1 MEYPVY
7 QIVIDNEEQGAF
19 AMSLVSFPATETP
32 FLFFDKQ
39 EEMKF
44 AVEDEE
50 KHLCTG
56 VFMLADTK
64 IYRRSEDGTEYYVV
78 FSKEVLRQIA
88 QNFLRNGY
96 NLNVDLQHDQNYID
110 GVYLQELF
118 VKDIARGIDPK
129 GFENVPDGSLFCT
142 YHIENE
148 DVWNKVKDGT
158 FTGYSLEGIFDVEQ
172 AFNDVEEEEYEEI
185 VKLINE
191 IKDKIK

>member
-1 MEYPVY
+1 MEIPVY

-19 AMSLVSFPATETP
+19 AMSLVSLPATECS
-32 FLFFDKQ
+32 FQYFEKDKPLN
-39 EEMKF
+39 F
-44 AVEDEE
+44 AIESEE

-64 IYRRSEDGTEYYVV
+64 IYRRNEDGEYYVV

-96 NLNVDLQHDQNYID
+96 NTNVDLQHDFNYID

-118 VKDIARGIDPK
+118 VKDVERGINPK
-129 GFENVPDGSLFCT
+129 AFENVPDGSLFCT

-148 DVWNKVKDGT
+148 EVWQKVKDGT
-158 FTGYSLEGIFDVEQ
+158 FTGYSLEGVFNVEQ
-172 AFNDVEEEEYEEI
+172 AFSDAEEKDYQEI
-185 VKLINE
+185 VNLINE
-191 IKDKIK
+191 IKNKIK

>member
-1 MEYPVY
+1 MDYPIY
-7 QIVIDNEEQGAF
+7 QIIIDNEEQGAF
-19 AMSLVSFPATETP
+19 AMSLVSSPATETP
-32 FLFFDKQ
+32 FFYFGKQ
-39 EEMKF
+39 EEMRF
-44 AVEDEE
+44 EVENEE

-64 IYRRSEDGTEYYVV
+64 IYRRSENGEEYYVV
-78 FSKEVLRQIA
+78 FSKDVLRKLA

-96 NLNVDLQHDQNYID
+96 NINVDLQHDMNYID

-118 VKDIARGIDPK
+118 VKDVERGINPK
-129 GFENVPDGSLFCT
+129 SFENVPDGSLFCT

-148 DVWNKVKDGT
+148 EVWNKVKDGT
-158 FTGYSLEGIFDVEQ
+158 FKGYSLEGVFDVQ
-172 AFNDVEEEEYEEI
+172 QMFNDAEDAEYEEI